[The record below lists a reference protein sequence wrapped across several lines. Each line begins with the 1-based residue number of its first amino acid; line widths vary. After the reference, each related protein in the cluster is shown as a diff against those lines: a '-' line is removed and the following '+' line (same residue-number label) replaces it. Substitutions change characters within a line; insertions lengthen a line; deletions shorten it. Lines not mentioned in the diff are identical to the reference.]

1 MGFDDATA
9 LFERRL
15 GAEPGNGEGQRDR
28 GPGRRPGGDATWRRP
43 RRTER
48 GMFRRGRGRPRPIGR
63 LHGRSAELD
72 AVDAEQAAD
81 GTRRGGDELVE
92 PGVPIGTA
100 LPRAASRPVIRSCR
114 GRRDSM
120 AGGRLVSVGGRSRAR
135 TGSGAAVTGV
145 IALDLGAR
153 DMSRL
158 GRGILP
164 EPAPTKEANDDGP
177 DRGSLRATT
186 NGAGHRTSGA
196 VGMGDDGQAISIG
209 NEGSNVVTTGAEL
222 DERHGHGESLDFGL
236 ARRRADDATVEP
248 GTPPV
253 PDLVR
258 SLVGN
263 GSRIRSGNVTLPNAG
278 RFADKNST
286 ASPGAG
292 REAVPVPERRAAGT
306 P

>member
-1 MGFDDATA
+1 
-9 LFERRL
+9 
-15 GAEPGNGEGQRDR
+15 
-28 GPGRRPGGDATWRRP
+28 
-43 RRTER
+43 
-48 GMFRRGRGRPRPIGR
+48 MFRRGRGRPRPIGR

-158 GRGILP
+158 GRGILRSP
-164 EPAPTKEANDDGP
+164 HRGRKRTTTDPIG
-177 DRGSLRATT
+177 DRS
-186 NGAGHRTSGA
+186 S
-196 VGMGDDGQAISIG
+196 D
-209 NEGSNVVTTGAEL
+209 
-222 DERHGHGESLDFGL
+222 DERGRPPDERSRRNG
-236 ARRRADDATVEP
+236 RRRS
-248 GTPPV
+248 G
-253 PDLVR
+253 DLHRERGIER
-258 SLVGN
+258 SHH
-263 GSRIRSGNVTLPNAG
+263 RG
-278 RFADKNST
+278 R
-286 ASPGAG
+286 AG
-292 REAVPVPERRAAGT
+292 REAWSWRIPGLRSCEEASGRRDGRTRNTSGA
-306 P
+306 